1 MHQTRSNNPVTPLIG
16 VLFSMCCVMQLR
28 AQVIGPEILY
38 ALTDSAFTLHEPV
51 IVEFELRNE
60 TEGVVRA
67 DLGSDYKN
75 GFVMAVRYPDGTTAS
90 EVSLPQVFGISLPGE
105 ITVGPGESYQQPLLL
120 NEWINFQN
128 VGQYSVEIALAN
140 PLWTASQ
147 EVVFPERFITTLD
160 IRPRD
165 ETSLLE
171 TCERLASE
179 IEAAT
184 SVTIAIR
191 AAEALSYV
199 SDNVAVPCM
208 ERALQSRQYVEAQIV
223 AGLERIGTR
232 EAADVL
238 IALLREAGVQG
249 LDSSTQVETRVIH
262 AQQGLSRIAAR
273 TANSDLRR
281 YILESFGTSD

>member
-1 MHQTRSNNPVTPLIG
+1 MPLIG
-16 VLFSMCCVMQLR
+16 VLLSICCVMQLR
-28 AQVIGPEILY
+28 AQDSGPEIFY

-51 IVEFELRNE
+51 IVEFELRNQ

-67 DLGSDYKN
+67 DLGSNYKN
-75 GFVMAVRYPDGTTAS
+75 GFVITVRYPDNTTAS
-90 EVSLPQVFGISLPGE
+90 EVSLPQAFGLH
-105 ITVGPGESYQQPLLL
+105 VGGQIAVAPGESYRQPLLL

-128 VGQYSVEIALAN
+128 AGQYLVEIALTN
-140 PLWTASQ
+140 PLRTASQ
-147 EVVFPERFITTLD
+147 EEVFPERFITTLN

-184 SVTIAIR
+184 SVEVAIR

-199 SDNVAVPCM
+199 SDNVAVPYL

-223 AGLERIGTR
+223 VGLERIGTR

-238 IALLREAGVQG
+238 IALVREAGEQG
-249 LDSSTQVETRVIH
+249 LDASTQLGRRAIL
-262 AQQGLSRIAAR
+262 AQQRLSRIADR
-273 TANSDLRR
+273 TADSDLRR
-281 YILESFGTSD
+281 YILESFGASD